1 AARYLERA
9 AGQALEALA
18 FDRAAENYRE
28 VLRLGAESKT
38 HERQL
43 YIKLGNALANAGR
56 GADAAEAYL
65 AAVEGGTAA
74 ETLELERRAAEQLL
88 RSGHVERGLS
98 VLNAVLAR
106 VGLRMPKT
114 THGAVAL
121 TLWRRLHLRLRGVG
135 FRKRDVS
142 QISAEAL
149 TRLDATWSA
158 S

>member
-1 AARYLERA
+1 
-9 AGQALEALA
+9 
-18 FDRAAENYRE
+18 
-28 VLRLGAESKT
+28 
-38 HERQL
+38 
-43 YIKLGNALANAGR
+43 KLGNALANAGR
-56 GADAAEAYL
+56 GADATEAYL

-158 S
+158 SSLLGLSDIIRGKSFQHLHVRQALDAGEPGRLVRALCAEAITIAS